1 MQDADITSITR
12 ELAGLVGERYVFPD
26 LAAEIGRLLESRLAG
41 GRYAVAPDEGALAAA
56 LTQDLQSLNGDK
68 HLRLL
73 HSGPTC
79 PNAGTKRRSSPPCPA
94 TRPSRQEGSPGPNGS
109 TATSATSTC
118 GRCSSPR
125 RWPERRW
132 PPR

>member
-26 LAAEIGRLLESRLAG
+26 LAAEISRLLESRLAEG
-41 GRYAVAPDEGALAAA
+41 CYAAAPDEEALAAA

-73 HSGPTC
+73 HS
-79 PNAGTKRRSSPPCPA
+79 AA
-94 TRPSRQEGSPGPNGS
+94 DL
-109 TATSATSTC
+109 
-118 GRCSSPR
+118 
-125 RWPERRW
+125 PERGDEAAGVLRPDRDARLRAHRLARHTGW
-132 PPR
+132 TAVTPCSM